1 MFAPS
6 KERAA
11 ETTAAAD
18 FSALNGSSGS
28 SAQRRMFT
36 TPEAASYL
44 QLSVTYLNKM
54 RVSGSGPIFVKL
66 GRSVRYRQVDLEAW
80 IAARRFVSTSAAQ
93 VSQHLAGSAR
103 SIEEA
108 HSRPRRV
115 APPPTSR
122 LIEGGQQ

>member
-1 MFAPS
+1 MSAPS

-11 ETTAAAD
+11 ETTAPAD
-18 FSALNGSSGS
+18 FSALNSSSGS
-28 SAQRRMFT
+28 SALRRMFT

-80 IAARRFVSTSAAQ
+80 IAARCFVSTSAAQ
-93 VSQHLAGSAR
+93 VSKDLGGSER
-103 SIEEA
+103 TIEER
-108 HSRPRRV
+108 HSRPRQV
-115 APPPTSR
+115 APPTSC